1 MWPATLLVLLSGM
14 FARGVTN
21 EQKGYPLRPRQFK
34 VLSAGRGLWMTWS
47 PPRLTAERPVT
58 SYRLSYGQNLHQL
71 KSVALPASVRSYL
84 IRDVDRADFGFP
96 YFVLLRAENRRGLSQ
111 PVYRVEIP
119 SRGAWVS
126 PVPHDPT
133 YSGLITAKITEIG
146 APRPPRVV
154 KVHTG
159 SNWSQ
164 LNWQR
169 PFSGSETDW
178 RRVRG
183 YFVGFGIPG
192 HPMRF
197 EHLPGHRFS
206 HKVDGLDPESVQ
218 VFSVQALNVLGA
230 SVPMFRAAHTKRD
243 PTVKGELLVPK
254 KVLVTVVSPEEATI
268 TWQTIGLP
276 PNKGST
282 REYRVRYRRKKN
294 NDRYQYKVTRETE
307 LTISNL
313 APGTTYKLSVRVAQG
328 NRVGRWS
335 HDVLFTTHPGDDG
348 TTGLD
353 SMDDG
358 VAPGSR
364 KRPQSD
370 GEGRQNLSIPRI
382 ITADSGV
389 EVKTQPPPTEAAT
402 VRLKKTFTP
411 ERPESNPSPTPGN
424 SNFEID
430 LAEFVASSM
439 NNDTSN
445 KLQMGQTNG
454 DHREMPTQKPT
465 KNSVDESLK
474 KQEAGSSIHL
484 NLVVISPS
492 NVKNSSSDVGPR
504 PKRPTLDVHSGNKPD
519 TVMPAISMETDKT
532 SITGK
537 DNTSKIIQDS
547 KITPTESTRGP
558 ATLKGIGTMQ
568 RPDRHSG
575 SVQIPDRRSSSDK
588 KRDPLS
594 GSPQTHERH
603 SDSVQTPDK
612 ESDSM
617 ETPVRISGSAQTHE
631 RDSGAAQT
639 PDRHSSLVKTPEKQ
653 PGFAQVPD
661 GHSSS
666 AEIPE
671 IHSGSAKTPDKNSGS
686 VLTPVEYSDSKS
698 VPSSLIASEAVTF
711 MAKPEPGGDS
721 ASIPGAGKQSGP
733 LHEVSTWP
741 TSLAKSPHLVT
752 IATTADS
759 ALKKVVGKATDRP
772 TDQQPTGQMVA
783 CPIDTGG
790 LSGPKQQHPDCLPEA
805 SKTRP
810 TSPQP
815 ELTAVAPR
823 GETSPFHATPSS
835 PLDLA
840 GKERYI
846 APHVNYLSKDPNEPC
861 SLSEAL
867 DHFQVSELTDLIPQ
881 ELQRSTGPPENPP
894 SNLTVVA
901 VEGCHSFV
909 ILDWGKLQGDGDN
922 MVTGYL
928 VYSASYDN
936 ILQNKWTKKSVG
948 NSFVPIE
955 NLNPN
960 TRYYFKV
967 RAKNQKGMGP
977 LSLPLKFRTESNDPL
992 LVIRPHGGEP
1002 IWIPFKFKYNRAD
1015 SLCRGRQYVKRTWYQ
1030 KFVGVVLCNSLRY
1043 KILLGD
1049 KLNETFHSIGDG
1061 VGRCEDHCQFV
1072 DSFMEARTGLL
1083 APRHQLR
1090 VIPGYYRDYRQQR
1103 VKFGRIGRGRQGR
1116 YTMYVGWYECGI
1128 TIPGSL

>member
-411 ERPESNPSPTPGN
+411 ERPESNPSPTP
-424 SNFEID
+424 
-430 LAEFVASSM
+430 
-439 NNDTSN
+439 
-445 KLQMGQTNG
+445 
-454 DHREMPTQKPT
+454 
-465 KNSVDESLK
+465 
-474 KQEAGSSIHL
+474 
-484 NLVVISPS
+484 
-492 NVKNSSSDVGPR
+492 
-504 PKRPTLDVHSGNKPD
+504 
-519 TVMPAISMETDKT
+519 
-532 SITGK
+532 
-537 DNTSKIIQDS
+537 
-547 KITPTESTRGP
+547 
-558 ATLKGIGTMQ
+558 
-568 RPDRHSG
+568 
-575 SVQIPDRRSSSDK
+575 
-588 KRDPLS
+588 
-594 GSPQTHERH
+594 
-603 SDSVQTPDK
+603 
-612 ESDSM
+612 
-617 ETPVRISGSAQTHE
+617 
-631 RDSGAAQT
+631 
-639 PDRHSSLVKTPEKQ
+639 
-653 PGFAQVPD
+653 
-661 GHSSS
+661 
-666 AEIPE
+666 
-671 IHSGSAKTPDKNSGS
+671 
-686 VLTPVEYSDSKS
+686 
-698 VPSSLIASEAVTF
+698 
-711 MAKPEPGGDS
+711 
-721 ASIPGAGKQSGP
+721 
-733 LHEVSTWP
+733 
-741 TSLAKSPHLVT
+741 
-752 IATTADS
+752 
-759 ALKKVVGKATDRP
+759 
-772 TDQQPTGQMVA
+772 
-783 CPIDTGG
+783 
-790 LSGPKQQHPDCLPEA
+790 A